1 MNLQLDG
8 LPWEA
13 LLAELTSS
21 VPNWTVFKHLDR
33 ALSGQGDLDAAA
45 PRHSWNG
52 ITATVAEWFLG
63 SRPDAV
69 VVPCD
74 HVTHQ
79 RVLLLIDPDRLPV
92 VDEIDLLS
100 VSSLKGAPWAR
111 AEDLAS
117 LSSVGPYGRTLR
129 PGAQS
134 VVMALMYGL
143 DYKGNVR
150 IPDWEVAAVRRGACE
165 DPEGV
170 DLAVRVLLPKIA
182 RRWAGRVAGD
192 ILSEAGEVRRS
203 RALVV
208 ALLASA
214 LAHPV
219 HLVSR
224 LEFRSRRP
232 CPVAKLVRHRGR
244 RLPPSDLERFLADV
258 SAAHCASSDRNS
270 VGTLLTS
277 ATPGGLPYS
286 SKTRPN

>member
-1 MNLQLDG
+1 MNLQLDA
-8 LPWEA
+8 LPWES

-21 VPNWTVFKHLDR
+21 FPNWTVYKHLDR
-33 ALSGQGDLDAAA
+33 ALSGRGDLDTAA
-45 PRHSWNG
+45 PRQSWDG
-52 ITATVAEWFLG
+52 VTATVADWFLG

-74 HVTHQ
+74 HVSDV

-92 VDEIDLLS
+92 VDEVDLLS

-134 VVMALMYGL
+134 VILALMYGL

-150 IPDWEVAAVRRGACE
+150 IPDRELAAVRRGVSE

-182 RRWAGRVAGD
+182 GRWARRMAGD
-192 ILSEAGEVRRS
+192 IRSEAGEVRRS

-224 LEFRSRRP
+224 LEFKSRRA
-232 CPVAKLVRHRGR
+232 CPVAEIPLHRGR
-244 RLPPSDLERFLADV
+244 RLPRGDLERFLADA
-258 SAAHCASSDRNS
+258 SAAHRVIRTVS
-270 VGTLLTS
+270 V
-277 ATPGGLPYS
+277 PC
-286 SKTRPN
+286 

>member
-1 MNLQLDG
+1 MNLQLDA
-8 LPWEA
+8 LPWES
-13 LLAELTSS
+13 LLAELTAS

-33 ALSGQGDLDAAA
+33 ALSGRGDLDAAA
-45 PRHSWNG
+45 PRHSWAG
-52 ITATVAEWFLG
+52 VTATVADWYLG

-69 VVPCD
+69 VVACD
-74 HVTHQ
+74 HVSDV
-79 RVLLLIDPDRLPV
+79 RVLLLVDPDRLPV
-92 VDEIDLLS
+92 VDEVDLLS

-129 PGAQS
+129 PGAQT
-134 VVMALMYGL
+134 VVLALMYGL

-150 IPDWEVAAVRRGACE
+150 IPDRELAAVRRGACE

-182 RRWAGRVAGD
+182 GRWAGRVVAD
-192 ILSEAGEVRRS
+192 IRSEAGEVRRS
-203 RALVV
+203 RALVA

-214 LAHPV
+214 LMHPV

-232 CPVAKLVRHRGR
+232 CPVAELALHRGR
-244 RLPPSDLERFLADV
+244 RLPPGDLERFLTDV
-258 SAAHCASSDRNS
+258 SAAHRVIRTVS
-270 VGTLLTS
+270 V
-277 ATPGGLPYS
+277 P
-286 SKTRPN
+286 R